1 LGIKNQFFCA
11 ALSLDLVS
19 PARYVICVFYL
30 DSNRPGEGPNIIFQ
44 HILLQAVQSDSLFG
58 SGIFSYIPRTSP
70 FALAILVILLIFSL
84 LSWTII
90 VRKWLT
96 FRAIAHQSRAF
107 VALFRK
113 SSRLSEVGS
122 ASELYRKTPLSG
134 LFHAGYQELN
144 QQIQSLPQGT
154 ANPHPV
160 LTERNITGIQRTL
173 QRASA
178 AELSVLERSMS
189 WLATTGAVTPFIGLL
204 GTVVGII
211 SAFEGLGME
220 KTASI
225 QAVAPGI
232 SEALVAT
239 AAGLFAAIPA
249 VVAYN
254 QFIAH
259 IKNIASEMDDFSSEF
274 LNIVE
279 RSFS

>member
-1 LGIKNQFFCA
+1 MLQTPQGGESLLG
-11 ALSLDLVS
+11 
-19 PARYVICVFYL
+19 
-30 DSNRPGEGPNIIFQ
+30 GG
-44 HILLQAVQSDSLFG
+44 LL
-58 SGIFSYIPRTSP
+58 SYIPRTSG
-70 FALAILVILLIFSL
+70 FALSILLILLIFSL

-96 FRAIAHQSRAF
+96 FRAIDHQSRSF

-113 SSRLSEVGS
+113 SSKLSEVGS
-122 ASELYRKTPLSG
+122 ASEVYPKTPLSG
-134 LFHAGYQELN
+134 LFSAGYQELN
-144 QQIQSLPQGT
+144 AQIQSLPSGG
-154 ANPHPV
+154 ASNPHPV
-160 LTERNITGIQRTL
+160 LSERNITGIQRTL
-173 QRASA
+173 QRAAA
-178 AELSVLERSMS
+178 AELSVLEHSMS

-211 SAFEGLGME
+211 SAFQGLGLE

-232 SEALVAT
+232 SEALIAT

-249 VVAYN
+249 VIAYN

-259 IKNIASEMDDFSSEF
+259 IKHIASEMDDFSSEF